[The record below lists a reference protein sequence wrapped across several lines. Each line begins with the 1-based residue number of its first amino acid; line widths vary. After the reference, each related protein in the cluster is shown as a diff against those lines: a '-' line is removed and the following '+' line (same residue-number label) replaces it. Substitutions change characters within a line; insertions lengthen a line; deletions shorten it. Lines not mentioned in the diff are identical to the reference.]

1 MKWVVRLVS
10 AVIALVVVAIAI
22 SFTLPAQSSH
32 TRVIVLKQTPEAVFA
47 VLSDVQKFPS
57 WNRNLEKVETL
68 PPIDGKDATKQTFR
82 GGMTMTVVT
91 TESLAPTHLVRTLR
105 DVSGN
110 TFSGS
115 WNYEITPT
123 NEGCEVAL
131 SEKANLKNR
140 LSRLR
145 VWLLGST
152 RYVDQHLVALAKHF
166 DEKPIIR
173 SQRSDL
179 RR

>member
-1 MKWVVRLVS
+1 V
-10 AVIALVVVAIAI
+10 
-22 SFTLPAQSSH
+22 
-32 TRVIVLKQTPEAVFA
+32 
-47 VLSDVQKFPS
+47 
-57 WNRNLEKVETL
+57 
-68 PPIDGKDATKQTFR
+68 
-82 GGMTMTVVT
+82 
-91 TESLAPTHLVRTLR
+91 R